1 MQANVIVSSSEWD
14 SESTPTIHQILHAS
28 EEVWRELAL
37 LADADPA
44 YCERMRARL
53 HNQTPSPKPKRQPR
67 RRKSTRTP
75 RRSWRASA
83 VLSRRLAQATL
94 EALARV
100 NEQAAE
106 DGDHPGIASTEIS
119 PQPERDT

>member
-1 MQANVIVSSSEWD
+1 MAYVILQHPSD
-14 SESTPTIHQILHAS
+14 STESTPTIHQILHAS

-53 HNQTPSPKPKRQPR
+53 HNQSPFPKPKRQPR
-67 RRKSTRTP
+67 RRKLSRTP
-75 RRSWRASA
+75 RRNWRASA
-83 VLSRRLAQATL
+83 ILSHRLAKATL

-106 DGDHPGIASTEIS
+106 DGENQSVSSAEIP
-119 PQPERDT
+119 PQPERVT

>member
-1 MQANVIVSSSEWD
+1 MAYVILQHPSD
-14 SESTPTIHQILHAS
+14 STESTPTIHQILHAS
-28 EEVWRELAL
+28 EDVWRELAL

-53 HNQTPSPKPKRQPR
+53 HHQSASPKPKRQPR
-67 RRKSTRTP
+67 RRTSTHTS
-75 RRSWRASA
+75 RRNWRAST
-83 VLSRRLAQATL
+83 VISRRLAQATL

-106 DGDHPGIASTEIS
+106 DGNQRVSSAEIP
-119 PQPERDT
+119 PQPEWVT

>member
-1 MQANVIVSSSEWD
+1 MAYVILQHPSD
-14 SESTPTIHQILHAS
+14 STESTPTIHQILHAS

-53 HNQTPSPKPKRQPR
+53 HHQSPTAKPKRQPR
-67 RRKSTRTP
+67 RRKSSRTP
-75 RRSWRASA
+75 HRNWRAST
-83 VLSRRLAQATL
+83 VLNRRLAQATL

-100 NEQAAE
+100 NGQAAE
-106 DGDHPGIASTEIS
+106 DGDNPGIASTEIF
-119 PQPERDT
+119 PQPERVT